1 MKQSNTKSTENYVV
15 PKIDKIFELQDT
27 IPTVCSPKFK
37 EQVEFLC
44 RKIYN
49 LEWSGILFYN
59 VVGEF
64 PNIEKITL
72 EEIFLMDKGTTG
84 FTSYSFDHEV
94 VEFIMDNPHLENYK
108 IGHIHSH
115 NIMKTFFSGTDMDEL
130 KENCFSHVNYLSVIV
145 NNFGDI
151 TGKMVMVSQVET
163 KLELPIKGSKTFL
176 SLKEN
181 LKQNILV
188 VKNCEFPTE
197 NSHIN
202 ADFEKR
208 FEKINSKK
216 VYSTT
221 PNFPVRNIT
230 DTKPNFQNTF
240 QQQNTF
246 QTPQNFLDFND
257 DEVFEEKAKELF
269 IKVLKGFYK
278 KNSKK
283 NIEWDIVKETLFT
296 IYKKYADKDS
306 ILSKIKDGLATT
318 PVTGVE
324 RSVVI
329 DSLWDLV
336 FKFTNEFLEFES
348 LEGDFV
354 IYNDEEFDFFL
365 GRILNII
372 SNE

>member
-27 IPTVCSPKFK
+27 ILTVCSPKFK
-37 EQVEFLC
+37 EQVAFLC

-59 VVGEF
+59 VIGEF

-72 EEIFLMDKGTTG
+72 EEVFLMDKGTTG

-94 VEFIMDNPHLENYK
+94 VEFIMDNPHLENCK

-115 NIMKTFFSGTDMDEL
+115 NTMKTFFSGTDMDEL

-197 NSHIN
+197 KSYIN

-208 FEKINSKK
+208 FEKIDSKK
-216 VYSTT
+216 VHSTIS
-221 PNFPVRNIT
+221 NFPVRNVV
-230 DTKPNFQNTF
+230 DTKSNFQNTF
-240 QQQNTF
+240 QKQNIF
-246 QTPQNFLDFND
+246 QIPQNFSDFND

-283 NIEWDIVKETLFT
+283 IIEWDVVKETLFT
-296 IYKKYADKDS
+296 IYNKYADKDN
-306 ILSKIKDGLATT
+306 ILYKIKDGLATT

-324 RSVVI
+324 RSIVI
-329 DSLWDLV
+329 DALWDLV
-336 FKFTNEFLEFES
+336 FEFTNEFLEIEG
-348 LEGDFV
+348 LEGFI
-354 IYNDEEFDFFL
+354 IYNDEDFDFFL
-365 GRILNII
+365 CRILNII